1 MTAID
6 ESVFVRAPPDAVWE
20 VVSDLDSEPKF
31 WKGTKEV
38 RNISKSDNTVRREIT
53 IAFRDKKCVQDV
65 TIHPKDRIEAK
76 FIRGVIDGS
85 KDVFITPEG
94 DGTLLRAVWNVR
106 LTGMMGM
113 FGGMVAGHIKKG
125 TKQALESI
133 KAEVESRRTQ

>member
-1 MTAID
+1 MAAID
-6 ESVFVRAPPDAVWE
+6 ESVFVQAPPDAVWE
-20 VVSDLDSEPKF
+20 VVSDLDSEPRF
-31 WKGTKEV
+31 WKGTKEI
-38 RNISKSDNTVRREIT
+38 RNISKSGNTVRREIT

-65 TIHPKDRIEAK
+65 TIHPKDRIEAR

-85 KDVFITPEG
+85 KDVFITSDG

-113 FGGMVAGHIKKG
+113 FGGMVSGHIKKG